1 MKNSKLFA
9 VRAAAALFMALVL
22 CTIAAHRIEILLLTE
37 VRSLAVPAAVTMEDG
52 STVTKVPAAAVY
64 TGRDGK
70 PCVMRLLS
78 REGLWGREMY
88 VEEMPVELSHED
100 YNFCFLKGDFEGQS
114 LAVYPSR
121 PLSDDETV
129 RCAEE

>member
-37 VRSLAVPAAVTMEDG
+37 VRSLAVPAA
-52 STVTKVPAAAVY
+52 AVY

-78 REGLWGREMY
+78 REGVWGREMY

>member
-64 TGRDGK
+64 TGRRSENPASCGCCQGK
-70 PCVMRLLS
+70 GYG
-78 REGLWGREMY
+78 EGK
-88 VEEMPVELSHED
+88 
-100 YNFCFLKGDFEGQS
+100 C
-114 LAVYPSR
+114 
-121 PLSDDETV
+121 T
-129 RCAEE
+129 

>member
-37 VRSLAVPAAVTMEDG
+37 VRSLAVPADVTM
-52 STVTKVPAAAVY
+52 
-64 TGRDGK
+64 DGK

-78 REGLWGREMY
+78 REGVWGREMY